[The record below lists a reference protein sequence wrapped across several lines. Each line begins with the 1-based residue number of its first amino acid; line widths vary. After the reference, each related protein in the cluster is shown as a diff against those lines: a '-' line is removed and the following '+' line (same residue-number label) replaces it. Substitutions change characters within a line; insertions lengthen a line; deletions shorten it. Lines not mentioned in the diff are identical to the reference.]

1 MPWAVSGMPHRD
13 EGRMEHDS
21 IFILDKLL
29 WIAGSGEKEEAGR
42 LFRRKSQQSR
52 SSFPS
57 SEKPLTLV
65 PRSRARDSVSCSSNL
80 RGRSQEKEGEAD
92 RRGEGQPN

>member
-29 WIAGSGEKEEAGR
+29 WIAGSGEKEETIREEIAAVPFK
-42 LFRRKSQQSR
+42 L
-52 SSFPS
+52 SF
-57 SEKPLTLV
+57 L
-65 PRSRARDSVSCSSNL
+65 
-80 RGRSQEKEGEAD
+80 GEASD
-92 RRGEGQPN
+92 FGA